1 MTRSS
6 MMKRRVFLKNS
17 MLAGSAVIAANAG
30 LLTPTAVLADWNK
43 KAFEAKSIDEAITAI
58 YGSAGAT
65 DSGDI
70 KLKAPAIA
78 ENGAVTPV
86 TVDASGMAGVE
97 SISIL
102 ASKNPIPMVCEYS
115 FASGAQGFVSTRI
128 KMGQTMNVIAVV
140 KADGKLMKAEQE
152 VKVTIGG
159 CGG

>member
-1 MTRSS
+1 
-6 MMKRRVFLKNS
+6 MKRRSFLKGT
-17 MLAGSAVIAANAG
+17 LATGVAAVAVNAG
-30 LLTPTAVLADWNK
+30 LLTPSTVLADWNA
-43 KAFEAKSIDEAITAI
+43 KAFGAKTTDDALNAL
-58 YGSAGAT
+58 YGSASAA
-65 DSGDI
+65 DSGDV

-86 TVDASGMAGVE
+86 TVDATGIDGVE

-102 ASKNPIPMVCEYS
+102 ASKNPVPMCCEYT
-115 FASGAQGFVSTRI
+115 FAAGAMGYVSTRI

-140 KADGKLMKAEQE
+140 KAGGKLLKAEQE

>member
-1 MTRSS
+1 
-6 MMKRRVFLKNS
+6 MKRRSFLKS
-17 MLAGSAVIAANAG
+17 TLATGAVVIGANAG
-30 LLTPTAVLADWNK
+30 LLTPTTVLADWNK
-43 KAFEAKSIDEAITAI
+43 KAFSAKTTDDALSNVF
-58 YGSAGAT
+58 GSANAA

-86 TVDASGMAGVE
+86 TVDASGIDGVE
-97 SISIL
+97 SIAIM
-102 ASKNPIPMVCEYS
+102 ASKNPMPLVCEYT
-115 FASGAQGFVSTRI
+115 FGAGAVGYVSTRI

-140 KADGKLMKAEQE
+140 KAGGKLLKAQQE

>member
-1 MTRSS
+1 
-6 MMKRRVFLKNS
+6 MKRRSFLKGT
-17 MLAGSAVIAANAG
+17 LATGAAAVAVNAG
-30 LLTPTAVLADWNK
+30 LLTPSTVLAADWNS
-43 KAFEAKSIDEAITAI
+43 KAFSAKTVDDAISAV

-65 DSGDI
+65 ASGDV

-86 TVDASGMAGVE
+86 EVDASGIAGVE

-102 ASKNPIPMVCEYS
+102 ASKNPMPMVCEYTFS
-115 FASGAQGFVSTRI
+115 DAAVGFVSTRI
-128 KMGQTMNVIAVV
+128 KMGETQNVIAVV
-140 KADGKLMKAEQE
+140 KAGGKLMKAEQE

>member
-1 MTRSS
+1 
-6 MMKRRVFLKNS
+6 MKRRSFLKGT
-17 MLAGSAVIAANAG
+17 LATGAAAVAVNAG
-30 LLTPTAVLADWNK
+30 LLTPNTVLAAWNK
-43 KAFEAKSIDEAITAI
+43 KAFDAKTTDDALTAV
-58 YGSAGAT
+58 YGSAGAA

-86 TVDASGMAGVE
+86 TVDASGISGVE

-102 ASKNPIPMVCEYS
+102 ASKNPMPMVCEYT
-115 FASGAQGFVSTRI
+115 FGAGAQGYVSTRI
-128 KMGQTMNVIAVV
+128 KMGQTMDVIAVV
-140 KADGKLMKAEQE
+140 KAGGKLMKAQQE

>member
-1 MTRSS
+1 
-6 MMKRRVFLKNS
+6 MKRRSFLKHS
-17 MLAGSAVIAANAG
+17 LATGAAVVAANAG

-43 KAFEAKSIDEAITAI
+43 KAFEAKTTDDALNSVF
-58 YGSAGAT
+58 GSASSA
-65 DSGDI
+65 DSGDV

-86 TVDASGMAGVE
+86 TVDASGVSGVE
-97 SISIL
+97 SIAIL
-102 ASKNPIPMVCEYS
+102 ASKNPMPLVCEYT
-115 FASGAQGFVSTRI
+115 FSGAAVGYVSTRI

-140 KADGKLMKAEQE
+140 KAGDKLLKAEQE